1 MLGIGIASRSYAVAA
16 RCAFV
21 RAQLGAVATQATTDP
36 RFGKFGLDLLESG
49 HSAQEVLESI
59 RSADRHRE
67 YHQIGIVDRRGAC
80 AADTGSLNL
89 PWAGHRAA
97 RDAVALGNHL
107 TSERT
112 ISAMLDSFAETGHL
126 ELDERLL
133 RAIEGG
139 RDAGGQVGGQRAAGL
154 IVYEKEVFPL
164 VDLRVDAHE
173 EPIAELRRVFGLFA
187 PLKRHFTDRAEDPT
201 LPAPADA

>member
-1 MLGIGIASRSYAVAA
+1 MFGVGIASRSYAVAA

-21 RAQLGAVATQATTDP
+21 RAGIGAVVTQATTDP
-36 RFGKFGLDLLESG
+36 RLGRIALDLLESG
-49 HSAQEVLESI
+49 RGAQAVLDAV
-59 RSADRHRE
+59 RSGDRHAAH
-67 YHQIGIVDRRGAC
+67 HQVGIVDRHGAF
-80 AADTGSLNL
+80 AAETGSLNL
-89 PWAGHRAA
+89 PWAGHRGV

-112 ISAMLDSFAETGHL
+112 IVAMLESFEATPHL

-133 RAIEGG
+133 RAIESG

-154 IVYEKEVFPL
+154 VVYEREVFPF
-164 VDLRVDAHE
+164 VDLRVDAHD

-201 LPAPADA
+201 LPAPSDA